1 MVPNINPDKSDR
13 INRMT
18 ISATRM
24 TLGQARLRQ
33 LVSDLAARQ
42 EQWHSLVRYTEG
54 ERWYHRLAAAD
65 DHEVWLLSWLPGQG
79 TGFHDH
85 GGSAGAFAVARGN
98 LQEWT
103 APAGR
108 PSPVA
113 AMRAQGE
120 VRSFGSWYVH
130 HVINASAEPAVSVHA
145 YSPPLEYMQRFQFG
159 PGGLLRVTT
168 ERAGRW

>member
-1 MVPNINPDKSDR
+1 
-13 INRMT
+13 MT
-18 ISATRM
+18 RLATRM
-24 TLGQARLRQ
+24 ALSQTQLRQ
-33 LVSDLAARQ
+33 VVRDVAAREQ
-42 EQWHSLVRYTEG
+42 EWSGLVRYAEDP
-54 ERWYHRLAAAD
+54 RWYQRLSRED

-85 GGSAGAFAVARGN
+85 GGSAGAFAVARGA

-103 APAGR
+103 AAGGR

-113 AMRAQGE
+113 ATRAQGE

-145 YSPPLEYMQRFQFG
+145 YSPPLESMRRFEFG
-159 PGGLLRVTT
+159 PAGLLRITT
-168 ERAGRW
+168 EQAGRW

>member
-1 MVPNINPDKSDR
+1 
-13 INRMT
+13 MT
-18 ISATRM
+18 RLATRAA
-24 TLGQARLRQ
+24 LSQARLRQ
-33 LVSDLAARQ
+33 VVADVAAREQ
-42 EQWHSLVRYTEG
+42 EWSGLVRYAE
-54 ERWYHRLAAAD
+54 EPRWYLRLSRAD

-85 GGSAGAFAVARGN
+85 GGSSGAFAVARGT

-103 APAGR
+103 APGRR

-113 AMRAQGE
+113 ARRAQGE

-145 YSPPLEYMQRFQFG
+145 YSPPLESMRRFELSPTGQ
-159 PGGLLRVTT
+159 LRVTT
-168 ERAGRW
+168 ELAGRW

>member
-1 MVPNINPDKSDR
+1 
-13 INRMT
+13 
-18 ISATRM
+18 
-24 TLGQARLRQ
+24 LR
-33 LVSDLAARQ
+33 
-42 EQWHSLVRYTEG
+42 E
-54 ERWYHRLAAAD
+54 D
-65 DHEVWLLSWLPGQG
+65 DYEVWLLSWLPGQG

-85 GGSAGAFAVARGN
+85 GGSAGAFTVARGA

-103 APAGR
+103 APGGR

-113 AMRAQGE
+113 ASRAQGE

-145 YSPPLEYMQRFQFG
+145 YSPPLESMRRFEFG
-159 PGGLLRVTT
+159 PAGLLRVTT